1 MDATFEGDFSIRF
14 HLAAPLLARPDPNT
28 GHVAKR
34 TFGPGVRRI
43 FSLLARLKRLR
54 GTRWDIFGQTEE
66 RRAER
71 ALIVQYE
78 QDMEELIGH
87 LAFDRMDMA
96 ECIASLP
103 ERIRGYGH
111 VKLASI
117 EKAARAR

>member
-1 MDATFEGDFSIRF
+1 MARNHFKLLVYKDEYEVGCLYSDPAFWDKVDATFEGDFSIRF

-54 GTRWDIFGQTEE
+54 GTCWGHLGQTEE

-71 ALIVQYE
+71 GA
-78 QDMEELIGH
+78 
-87 LAFDRMDMA
+87 DRP
-96 ECIASLP
+96 STS
-103 ERIRGYGH
+103 RTW
-111 VKLASI
+111 KS
-117 EKAARAR
+117 